1 MKQPYDISH
10 LQDEHLDMMIR
21 LAYALEDNDAVQHAL
36 STPDPDLT
44 PDEARLADEA
54 LLQAFA
60 RVKEQ
65 QNHPRLHKAAAIARK
80 ALPWVINT
88 AACIILLL
96 AMAAPVALANS
107 ATFRAK
113 VMQLIMELDEEKG
126 EAYFTFI
133 ADHQTSFDVPD
144 GWCGNHFPSYI
155 PAHFT
160 IYDYD
165 PTFPMPF
172 IEYRNPDNH
181 QLFFE
186 EFDESTEMWAGTDNA
201 IIRNVDINGSTAH
214 LIEGYTSDGVTWAVT
229 LVWNNETNWFQIV
242 TFGLPT
248 DEALRVARSVKRIVK

>member
-1 MKQPYDISH
+1 MKQTYDISH
-10 LQDEHLDMMIR
+10 LQDEHLDMMIQ
-21 LAYALEDNDAVQHAL
+21 LAYELEDNDAVQHAL

-126 EAYFTFI
+126 EAYFTFVAEEGTEFI
-133 ADHQTSFDVPD
+133 VPE
-144 GWCGNHFPSYI
+144 GWRGNYFPSYI
-155 PAHFT
+155 PEGFT
-160 IYDYD
+160 IHDFN
-165 PTFPMPF
+165 PTFPAPF
-172 IEYRNPDNH
+172 IEYRNAANN
-181 QLFFE
+181 QLY
-186 EFDESTEMWAGTDNA
+186 FDECDEDSTMLAGTENST
-201 IIRNVDINGSTAH
+201 IKNVSINGSTAV
-214 LIEGYTSDGVTWAVT
+214 LIEGPGADGVTWAVT
-229 LVWNNETNWFQIV
+229 ITWQNDTNWFCV
-242 TFGLPT
+242 TTFGLPT